1 MRCFRLGLPAAAL
14 MLALSAAPRPAHA
27 AFGAVADPGDFTW
40 QTHPGAQVPPNAA
53 VRDEAGHAA
62 RLRDYFGKTPVILDI
77 GYYRCPT
84 LCGVAR
90 ADLLAALKASGLR
103 EGSDYTL
110 VAMSI
115 DPAETPED
123 ASRAKEGDLS
133 QAPFA
138 NGSGWHYTVGE
149 PGAIEAVTSSVGF
162 RYRYNAEYKQFLHP
176 TGLVVLTNTGLV
188 SGYLLGVGYH
198 GGDLRAA
205 VLRAGAG
212 NIVAQAAL
220 PAVLLLCFHFDE
232 TTGRYTLAIMKV
244 LRLMG
249 VVTILT
255 IAGLFIVLH
264 RKRTRIDAGNP

>member
-1 MRCFRLGLPAAAL
+1 MRFFRYWLPAVAL
-14 MLALSAAPRPAHA
+14 AFALSGETRAAHA
-27 AFGAVADPGDFTW
+27 AFGAVADPADFTW
-40 QTHPGAQVPPNAA
+40 QTHPGAQIPLDAA
-53 VRDEAGHAA
+53 VRDAAGHEAH
-62 RLRDYFGKTPVILDI
+62 LGDYFGATPVILDI

-90 ADLLAALKASGLR
+90 ADLLSALKASGLR

-110 VAMSI
+110 VALSI
-115 DPAETPED
+115 DPAETPGD
-123 ASRAKEGDLS
+123 AARAEEGDLS

-138 NGSGWHYTVGE
+138 NGSGWHYVIGE
-149 PGAIEAVTSSVGF
+149 PGAVAAVTSAVGF

-176 TGLVVLTNTGLV
+176 TGLAVLTKTGVV

-212 NIVAQAAL
+212 SVVAQAAL

-249 VVTILT
+249 AITVVTIG
-255 IAGLFIVLH
+255 GLFIVLH
-264 RKRTRIDAGNP
+264 RKRARMDAGAR